1 MSDGRNHLWF
11 PYANNDSEGQPVFLK
26 NYYVH
31 RVMADGRA
39 VILPITDDGLPPSIK
54 DMRVIKQ
61 TGLKSGD
68 RLHFKLEATIG

>member
-1 MSDGRNHLWF
+1 MSVGRNHVWF

-26 NYYVH
+26 NYRVV

-39 VILPITDDGLPPSIK
+39 AIMPDTGLPPSIK
-54 DMRVIKQ
+54 DMRIIKQ
-61 TGLKSGD
+61 TGLNPGD